1 MSSEQSVASARAA
14 VLVYDDN
21 NKKWVPSGSSS
32 GLSKVHIYQ
41 HTVNGTFRVV
51 GRKLHDHE
59 VVINCAILKTLKYN
73 QATATFHQW
82 RDNRT
87 VYGLNFSSKDDAEAF
102 AVAMLRA
109 IEMLNQNNS
118 VAQRPAPAPAPPV
131 PQHAPQPIYQTIGSV
146 AWSQDDVE
154 HQRNRQNQQPVH
166 YMSTNAVGSSSHP
179 VSPACAPSQ
188 APPPLQAPPLQN
200 TPQAPPQ
207 PQPAMGHHRT
217 SSAPTNNGVAPPPA
231 PPPPPPGGPSGMGA
245 ASTAG
250 PAASGPLVGVASGQ
264 SLGGGAPSGGPPPP
278 PPPPPPG
285 GQQGNGEDGAPLTLA
300 AAIAGAKLKKSAN
313 KMGEGSDTLKKSQG
327 SGTGSAG
334 VPMGGMASMMDEMR
348 GTLAKR
354 RAQVENSQSQDG
366 EMSSDSRKNWDK
378 QGSTN
383 GTSPS
388 KVASSGSES
397 PKSGRGQRIGSL
409 GDTEGL
415 KVNGVDAFDVD
426 KLKQEIMTE
435 IRREVSKMKQ
445 DIIEAIK
452 VELNRR

>member
-1 MSSEQSVASARAA
+1 
-14 VLVYDDN
+14 
-21 NKKWVPSGSSS
+21 
-32 GLSKVHIYQ
+32 
-41 HTVNGTFRVV
+41 
-51 GRKLHDHE
+51 
-59 VVINCAILKTLKYN
+59 
-73 QATATFHQW
+73 
-82 RDNRT
+82 
-87 VYGLNFSSKDDAEAF
+87 
-102 AVAMLRA
+102 
-109 IEMLNQNNS
+109 
-118 VAQRPAPAPAPPV
+118 
-131 PQHAPQPIYQTIGSV
+131 
-146 AWSQDDVE
+146 
-154 HQRNRQNQQPVH
+154 
-166 YMSTNAVGSSSHP
+166 
-179 VSPACAPSQ
+179 
-188 APPPLQAPPLQN
+188 
-200 TPQAPPQ
+200 
-207 PQPAMGHHRT
+207 
-217 SSAPTNNGVAPPPA
+217 
-231 PPPPPPGGPSGMGA
+231 MGA

-300 AAIAGAKLKKSAN
+300 AAIASAKLKKSAN